1 MEVQAGT
8 FNPADF
14 SWQGLT
20 MTPAAAAHIRD
31 LMRKQ
36 PDKKGLRLGIKTS
49 GCAGFG
55 YVLEMIAEPAPD
67 DLLFE
72 SDGAKLFAPLQA
84 MPFIDGTELD
94 YVREG
99 LNEIFKFHNPKAQH
113 ECGCGVILKQ
123 LTMSKPGPAARST
136 TKRAFLLACKPM
148 SWPKALMK
156 KSFGLSRLAA
166 MSRSGC
172 WSFV

>member
-72 SDGAKLFAPLQA
+72 SDGAKTVCAA
-84 MPFIDGTELD
+84 AGDA
-94 YVREG
+94 VHRRHRVG
-99 LNEIFKFHNPKAQH
+99 LCPGRFK
-113 ECGCGVILKQ
+113 
-123 LTMSKPGPAARST
+123 
-136 TKRAFLLACKPM
+136 
-148 SWPKALMK
+148 
-156 KSFGLSRLAA
+156 
-166 MSRSGC
+166 
-172 WSFV
+172 

>member
-55 YVLEMIAEPAPD
+55 YVLEMIAEPAAD

-72 SDGAKLFAPLQA
+72 HDGAKLWAPLQA

-99 LNEIFKFHNPKAQH
+99 LNESFKFHNPKAQH
-113 ECGCGVILKQ
+113 ECGCVGIQFQFIQQSTAFHLFDSQYGILTQKNI
-123 LTMSKPGPAARST
+123 
-136 TKRAFLLACKPM
+136 FLI
-148 SWPKALMK
+148 
-156 KSFGLSRLAA
+156 
-166 MSRSGC
+166 
-172 WSFV
+172 